1 MLQTILLDLLT
12 NSTSVSEVS
21 DARRVYRARQRRLAD
36 ALAAHDVHVPVADGV
51 NTWLEVRDERSAVVQ
66 LAAAG
71 IRVAAGTPF
80 LATSGG
86 NFIRVTAGFVR
97 GDFDAVAAQLAAAV
111 RA

>member
-1 MLQTILLDLLT
+1 M
-12 NSTSVSEVS
+12 
-21 DARRVYRARQRRLAD
+21 
-36 ALAAHDVHVPVADGV
+36 
-51 NTWLEVRDERSAVVQ
+51 NTWIEVADERSAVVQ

-80 LATSGG
+80 LATGGG

-97 GDFDAVAAQLAAAV
+97 AEFDSVAAALASAA